1 MNKLGNKETGAI
13 GEHKA
18 SLYLKNHG
26 YKILERNFRAKTGEI
41 DIIAQKDGVIAFVEV
56 KTRGRN
62 AVILGREA
70 VTPSKQRKIIKTAL
84 YYLSANNVTFLQPRF
99 DVIEITVKERVKVV
113 HIENAFDGSSY
124 RGFI

>member
-1 MNKLGNKETGAI
+1 MNIGTTGSA
-13 GEHKA
+13 GEEYAAEVLTRK
-18 SLYLKNHG
+18 G
-26 YKILERNFRAKTGEI
+26 YEIITRNYRSRFGEI
-41 DIIAQKDGVIAFVEV
+41 DIICKNDNFIAFVEV

-62 AVILGREA
+62 AVALGREA
-70 VTPSKQRKIIKTAL
+70 PSKQRKIIKTAL

-99 DVIEITVKERVKVV
+99 DVIEITVKERVRVV

>member
-1 MNKLGNKETGAI
+1 MTDKQIVGKI
-13 GEHKA
+13 GEEAACK
-18 SLYLKNHG
+18 YLESTG
-26 YKILERNFRAKTGEI
+26 YRIVQTNFLCKTGEI
-41 DIIAQKDGVIAFVEV
+41 DIICLKDGCTVFVEV

-84 YYLSANNVTFLQPRF
+84 YYLSANNVTSLQPRF